1 MSSARCS
8 GRGDKGFVLSKKRL
22 GEVERVN
29 GLPAASGDR
38 LGGEAE
44 KGAPEAGDNE
54 RGERLKSLDDEAI
67 GRGEPVMLAGIPL
80 GSVGVR
86 GTWAEDN
93 TQLRVGTRSRT
104 GS

>member
-8 GRGDKGFVLSKKRL
+8 GRGDKGFVLSKRRC

-44 KGAPEAGDNE
+44 KGAPEEGDSE
-54 RGERLKSLDDEAI
+54 RGERLKSLDGEAI
-67 GRGEPVMLAGIPL
+67 ERGEPVMLAWG
-80 GSVGVR
+80 
-86 GTWAEDN
+86 
-93 TQLRVGTRSRT
+93 
-104 GS
+104 

>member
-8 GRGDKGFVLSKKRL
+8 GRGDKGFVLSKRRC

-44 KGAPEAGDNE
+44 KGTPEEGDSE
-54 RGERLKSLDDEAI
+54 RGERLKSLDGEAI
-67 GRGEPVMLAGIPL
+67 ERGEPVMLAWG
-80 GSVGVR
+80 
-86 GTWAEDN
+86 
-93 TQLRVGTRSRT
+93 
-104 GS
+104 